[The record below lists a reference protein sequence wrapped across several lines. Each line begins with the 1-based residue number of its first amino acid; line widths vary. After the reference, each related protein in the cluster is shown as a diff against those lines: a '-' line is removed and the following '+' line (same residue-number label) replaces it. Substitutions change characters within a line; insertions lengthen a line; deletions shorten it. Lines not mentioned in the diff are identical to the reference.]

1 MFWTCC
7 LMCMG
12 CTGKGEGQ
20 GTVVVLETTAGD
32 IRLLLYDDT
41 PVHRDN
47 FVSNVKNG
55 LYTGVTFHRVIRN
68 FMIQTGDPAT
78 RPEGFEVKVS
88 EDGDTITERIPA
100 EIVWPKHFNRR
111 GALAAARDGDEENPE
126 RQSDKYQFY
135 IVTGKTCL
143 DADMDSY
150 EEGRAQRDAETLF
163 AKKQLEQKDQLDA
176 LRANRDRDGLSDLLG
191 KLQDDAR
198 WEMSENPPITYPEE
212 LRKAYKM
219 HGGAPWLDNEYTV
232 FGVVLEGMKVV
243 ETIQKMKT
251 NAQDVPLQ
259 EVRIVK
265 AYVVE

>member
-111 GALAAARDGDEENPE
+111 GALAAARD
-126 RQSDKYQFY
+126 
-135 IVTGKTCL
+135 
-143 DADMDSY
+143 
-150 EEGRAQRDAETLF
+150 
-163 AKKQLEQKDQLDA
+163 
-176 LRANRDRDGLSDLLG
+176 
-191 KLQDDAR
+191 LQ
-198 WEMSENPPITYPEE
+198 
-212 LRKAYKM
+212 
-219 HGGAPWLDNEYTV
+219 
-232 FGVVLEGMKVV
+232 
-243 ETIQKMKT
+243 
-251 NAQDVPLQ
+251 
-259 EVRIVK
+259 
-265 AYVVE
+265 